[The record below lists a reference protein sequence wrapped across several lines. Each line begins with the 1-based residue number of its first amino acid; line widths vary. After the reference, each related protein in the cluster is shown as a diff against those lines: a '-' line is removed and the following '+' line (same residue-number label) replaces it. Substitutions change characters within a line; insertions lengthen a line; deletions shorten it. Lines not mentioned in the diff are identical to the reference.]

1 MTTKQ
6 NKHKNLVSHSQEM
19 LGNDRKRQTT
29 TTISH
34 LHCEI
39 PCFFSSCKRK
49 CIKRLANVVCL
60 KTIPISMQKTAC
72 FSVVKRWQYI
82 RQGILPTV
90 TMVRRICVLSLPWFM
105 ARSLVLC
112 HLWHPGLLNCLYNWS
127 PRLQAYHQIPSLADL
142 QPKHKRPRSEEGWW
156 LDKTLDYKYVTDAH
170 SWMRHGK

>member
-112 HLWHPGLLNCLYNWS
+112 HLWHPGLLYCLVTT
-127 PRLQAYHQIPSLADL
+127 LAGQTL
-142 QPKHKRPRSEEGWW
+142 NPFPGRPATQTVIRDQWVRRY
-156 LDKTLDYKYVTDAH
+156 DD
-170 SWMRHGK
+170 